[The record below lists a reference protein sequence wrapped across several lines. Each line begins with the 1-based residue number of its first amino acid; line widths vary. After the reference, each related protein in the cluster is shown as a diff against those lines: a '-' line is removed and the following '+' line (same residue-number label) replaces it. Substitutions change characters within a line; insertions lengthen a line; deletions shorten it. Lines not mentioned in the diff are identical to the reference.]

1 MASQEQ
7 QLPTRSST
15 RPPKPSER
23 KRAQS
28 APAPAVLQPPKKKAK
43 KKAKVAK
50 KRQKTI
56 PEPSP
61 SPLPSPPSPATPAE
75 PSVDEDD
82 ESEGENIEEPVEVED
97 EDVGSPPP
105 PPPPPPPPARF
116 ISVWKAVAGDVRE
129 SLPGKKSAVFDTQNI
144 YYFELDEW
152 QNQIVLLLLPRK
164 FKITRLQAVASYEKA
179 RQADCCPQDIW
190 SSEDLDQAL
199 AIIEEWHKRW
209 PSKSLSLN
217 FTLYLVEEKEPETQA
232 PTVTLSQHRPAGRR
246 TATQAQLT
254 NLPDVLAAE
263 EASGNRI
270 PAIAYRWPCMN
281 IHCRNK
287 GKTCWQNKK
296 SPNSPDSAI
305 NHYPISAEN
314 FQRWNKELLSGEST
328 IEQPSQNLI
337 INLVKER
344 SRRIQKEQVVEK
356 EVPTQSNIDRL
367 VSVMMARELRTM
379 NQIPH
384 LSPQYVPLQYPP
396 PYSNVEAPQNSSLV
410 QSEPDP
416 VELLSRFFEWLANQ
430 PEFNSKRQRAIL
442 KPIKAKLVE
451 EEWDIDS
458 LKSLKPGEGM
468 TSDQWE
474 NYDFKIGTLHRIR
487 PLISKF
493 KRLR

>member
-1 MASQEQ
+1 MASQQQ
-7 QLPTRSST
+7 QLPTRSPT
-15 RPPKPSER
+15 RPPKPFER
-23 KRAQS
+23 KRVQS
-28 APAPAVLQPPKKKAK
+28 APTPAVLQPPKKKAK

-56 PEPSP
+56 PVPSP
-61 SPLPSPPSPATPAE
+61 SPLPSPP
-75 PSVDEDD
+75 
-82 ESEGENIEEPVEVED
+82 
-97 EDVGSPPP
+97 PPP
-105 PPPPPPPPARF
+105 RF
-116 ISVWKAVAGDVRE
+116 ISVWKAVASGVKE
-129 SLPGKKSAVFDTQNI
+129 SLPGTKSAVFDTKNI

-164 FKITRLQAVASYEKA
+164 FKITRFQAVASYEKA

-232 PTVTLSQHRPAGRR
+232 PTVTLSQHISNRPASRR

-263 EASGNRI
+263 EASGNTI
-270 PAIAYRWPCMN
+270 PAIADRWPCIN

-296 SPNSPDSAI
+296 SPDSPDNAI

-337 INLVKER
+337 VNLVKER
-344 SRRIQKEQVVEK
+344 SRRIQKEQVEK
-356 EVPTQSNIDRL
+356 EVPTQSNIDQL
-367 VSVMMARELRTM
+367 VSVIMAKELRTM

-384 LSPQYVPLQYPP
+384 LSPQYVSLQYPP
-396 PYSNVEAPQNSSLV
+396 PYSNVEAPQNSSPV

-416 VELLSRFFEWLANQ
+416 VELLSQFFEWLANQ
-430 PEFNSKRQRAIL
+430 PDFSSERQRAIL
-442 KPIKAKLVE
+442 EPIKDKLVE

-458 LKSLKPGEGM
+458 LKSQKPGEGM
-468 TSDQWE
+468 TSEQWE
-474 NYDFKIGTLHRIR
+474 NYSFKIGTLHRIR

>member
-232 PTVTLSQHRPAGRR
+232 PPAAALSQQVVERPAGRR
-246 TATQAQLT
+246 TATQAQIS
-254 NLPDVLAAE
+254 NLPDIIAAE
-263 EASGNRI
+263 EASGNMM
-270 PAIAYRWPCMN
+270 PVIADRWPCTN
-281 IHCRNK
+281 IYCRNK
-287 GKTCWQNKK
+287 GKTCWQKK
-296 SPNSPDSAI
+296 KAPDSPDTAV
-305 NHYPISAEN
+305 NHYPIGAEI
-314 FQRWNKELLSGEST
+314 FQRWNKELLSGDST
-328 IEQPSQNLI
+328 VDKPSPNI
-337 INLVKER
+337 VVDLVNYKGREKNR
-344 SRRIQKEQVVEK
+344 KGPKEQVVEK
-356 EVPTQSNIDRL
+356 EDTLGEYLKQL
-367 VSVMMARELRTM
+367 VSISIV
-379 NQIPH
+379 NQVQSMGQNPYLPH
-384 LSPQYVPLQYPP
+384 QYSTPSL
-396 PYSNVEAPQNSSLV
+396 NIEAPQNLSPV
-410 QSEPDP
+410 RSETDP
-416 VELLSRFFEWLANQ
+416 VELLSQFFDWLANK
-430 PEFNSKRQRAIL
+430 PEFSSEK
-442 KPIKAKLVE
+442 
-451 EEWDIDS
+451 
-458 LKSLKPGEGM
+458 
-468 TSDQWE
+468 
-474 NYDFKIGTLHRIR
+474 
-487 PLISKF
+487 
-493 KRLR
+493 